1 MSKKNCDS
9 KLYITAATY
18 QFEHHDIEAARNFFN
33 EGILKYKN
41 DKNLRIEQLWVE
53 VQYLEDRKGEYP
65 CQLAIQKYKETI
77 NYFRGDIVL
86 HIALLEKSLQFKTIR
101 SLHYAIIS

>member
-1 MSKKNCDS
+1 MCDS

-33 EGILKYKN
+33 EGILRHKN

-53 VQYLEDRKGEYP
+53 VQYLEDRQEEYS
-65 CQLAIQKYKETI
+65 CQVAVQNYRETI
-77 NYFRGDIVL
+77 NYFQGDIVL
-86 HIALLEKSLQFKTIR
+86 HITLLEKSLYFKTIR
-101 SLHYAIIS
+101 SLQYAIIS